1 MHRLQTALRSGSAFV
16 NIDGLYPSV
25 GVASIF
31 RVSARTGGCM
41 ETPASSVGVLTDTL
55 LLKVVYLRFNNVV
68 SLLRAASL

>member
-1 MHRLQTALRSGSAFV
+1 
-16 NIDGLYPSV
+16 
-25 GVASIF
+25 
-31 RVSARTGGCM
+31 M